1 MAIYNRQ
8 SWVIKQAKVKRLCL
22 GLQSFMELSLSIFQF
37 LRTLSPPNT
46 KSTLPPPNF
55 TPLPAFHKGGKL
67 SIQNHLAVP
76 RIPLPLIATY
86 PLLMFH
92 HLFPTHYNPSS
103 SLPQSNQVELFHV
116 KDESSKRP
124 TQVLHPHPSFLQ
136 VQRSAA
142 ESNFGLRNW

>member
-1 MAIYNRQ
+1 MATYNRQ

-46 KSTLPPPNF
+46 KSTLPPQ
-55 TPLPAFHKGGKL
+55 FHA
-67 SIQNHLAVP
+67 LACFP
-76 RIPLPLIATY
+76 QGWKIKHPKSSSGPPHSHPLIATY

-116 KDESSKRP
+116 KYESSKRP
-124 TQVLHPHPSFLQ
+124 RQVLHPHPSFLQ
-136 VQRSAA
+136 VQISAA